1 MAFWG
6 RNTHIEKER
15 HVKANA
21 RDYNDKFSYADNHIK
36 TSKYNIFTF
45 LPINLFEQFQRV
57 ANAYFLVL
65 LILQL
70 IPEIS
75 SLSWFTTIVPLVLV
89 LVITAVKDAT
99 DDYFRHK
106 SDQQVNNRQSQVLI
120 RGSLQNEKWMN
131 VRVGDIIKLE
141 NNQFVA
147 ADLLLLCSSEPYGL
161 CYIETAELDGETN
174 LKVRQALTVTSNLG
188 DITELMDFDGEVICE
203 PPNNKLDKF
212 TGTLLWK
219 DNKYPLDNEKMLL
232 RGCILRNT
240 EWCFGM
246 VIFAGL
252 QTKLMQNCGGTKF
265 KRTSIDKLM
274 NTLVLWIFAFLV
286 CMGVILAIGNT
297 VWESC
302 LGRNFQVFLPW
313 DEFQSSAV
321 FSGFLTFWSYIIILN
336 TVVPISLYVSVEVLR
351 LGHSYFINWDRMMYC
366 SQTDT
371 AAEARTTTLNEELGQ
386 VEFIFSD
393 KTGTLTQNIMV
404 FSKCSINGQTYG
416 DIYDEFQKKVEIT
429 EKTACVDFSFNALC
443 DRRFKFYDS
452 RLVEVI
458 KLEDP
463 AVQEFFRLLAL
474 CHTVMPE
481 EKSEGNL
488 MYQAQSP
495 DEGALVTAARNF
507 GFVFRA
513 RTPETITLCEMGRA
527 VTYQLLAILD
537 FNNVRKRMSV
547 IVRNPQGQIKLYS
560 KGADSIIFDRL
571 HPSSQDLMYTTSEH
585 LSEFAG
591 EGLRTLAL
599 AYKDLDEDYFDVWM
613 KKLLFASTVIEN
625 REDQLAVLYE
635 EIEQGLKLVGATAI
649 EDKLQEGVPETIACL
664 NLADIKIWV
673 LTGDKLETA
682 MNIGYSCNMLRDD
695 MNEVFIISGHTLLE
709 VQQQL
714 RSAKEHIIGLSRVS
728 SAGGDEKVDVFAD
741 DSVFEETIIAEY
753 ALVINGHS
761 LAHALEPQLEH
772 TLLDLAC
779 LCKTVICCRVTPM
792 QKAQVVELV
801 KRHKRTVTLAI
812 GDGANDVSMIKTA
825 HIGVGISG
833 QEGMQAV
840 LASDYSFAQF
850 WYLRRL
856 LLVHGR
862 WSYFRMCKFLCYF
875 FYKNFA
881 FTLVHFWY
889 GFFCGFS
896 AQTVYDQ
903 WFITL
908 FNIVYT
914 SLPVLAM
921 GLFDQDV
928 NDQNSLRYPSLY
940 KLGQQNVLFN
950 KRQFFLCTLQG
961 MGTSF
966 VLFFFPYGAFSVM
979 VKEDGS
985 HFSDQQ
991 AFAVTIATSLV
1002 IVVSVQIGLD
1012 TYYWTAVNHFFI
1024 WGSLTVYFAI
1034 LFAMQSDGIFG
1045 ILPSNFPFIGTA
1057 RNSLSEKCVWLVILL
1072 TTVVCVVPGLVVS
1085 FLRVNLFPTLTDKVR
1100 HLQQSRKRQGPQE
1113 HNPRRVRRTSSR
1125 RSAYAFSHQQ
1135 GYGELITSGK
1145 NMRMSSVT
1153 SARSPGREPPSS
1165 TWIENV
1171 LKRKNEVSCVSDEN
1185 TGAPAVEQKQ
1195 T

>member
-1 MAFWG
+1 MAFWR

-21 RDYNDKFSYADNHIK
+21 QEYNDKFSYADNRIK

-65 LILQL
+65 LILQV

-120 RGSLQNEKWMN
+120 RESLQNEKWMN
-131 VRVGDIIKLE
+131 VRVGDIIRLE

-147 ADLLLLCSSEPYGL
+147 ADILLLCSSEPYGL

-174 LKVRQALTVTSNLG
+174 LKVRQALTVTSDLK
-188 DITELMDFDGEVICE
+188 DITKLMDFDGEVICE

-212 TGTLLWK
+212 TGTLYWR

-232 RGCILRNT
+232 RGCVLRNT

-252 QTKLMQNCGGTKF
+252 QTKLMQNCGRTTF

-274 NTLVLWIFAFLV
+274 NTLVLWIFAFLI
-286 CMGVILAIGNT
+286 CMGVVLAIGNT
-297 VWESC
+297 IWESWI
-302 LGRNFQVFLPW
+302 GRNFQVFLPGE
-313 DEFQSSAV
+313 EFQSNAV

-351 LGHSYFINWDRMMYC
+351 LGHSYFINWDRKMFC
-366 SQTDT
+366 RQTDT

-416 DIYDEFQKKVEIT
+416 
-429 EKTACVDFSFNALC
+429 
-443 DRRFKFYDS
+443 
-452 RLVEVI
+452 
-458 KLEDP
+458 
-463 AVQEFFRLLAL
+463 
-474 CHTVMPE
+474 
-481 EKSEGNL
+481 
-488 MYQAQSP
+488 
-495 DEGALVTAARNF
+495 
-507 GFVFRA
+507 
-513 RTPETITLCEMGRA
+513 
-527 VTYQLLAILD
+527 
-537 FNNVRKRMSV
+537 
-547 IVRNPQGQIKLYS
+547 
-560 KGADSIIFDRL
+560 
-571 HPSSQDLMYTTSEH
+571 
-585 LSEFAG
+585 

-599 AYKDLDEDYFDVWM
+599 AYKDLDEDDFEVWM

-625 REDQLAVLYE
+625 REDHLAVLYE
-635 EIEQGLKLVGATAI
+635 EIEQGLKKLLGATAI

-695 MNEVFIISGHTLLE
+695 MNEVFVISGHTLLE

-714 RSAKEHIIGLSRVS
+714 RSAKEHILGLSRVS
-728 SAGGDEKVDVFAD
+728 SAGDVEKTDMFAD
-741 DSVFEETIIAEY
+741 DSVFEEAIIAEY

-772 TLLDLAC
+772 ILLDLAC
-779 LCKTVICCRVTPM
+779 LCKTVICCRVTPL

-801 KRHKRTVTLAI
+801 KRHKRAVTLAI

-850 WYLRRL
+850 RYLQRL

-862 WSYFRMCKFLCYF
+862 WSYFRMCNFLCYF

-940 KLGQQNVLFN
+940 KPGQQNLLFN

-966 VLFFFPYGAFSVM
+966 LLFFIPYGAFSVM

-985 HFSDQQ
+985 YFSDQQ
-991 AFAVTIATSLV
+991 TFAVTIATSLV

-1012 TYYWTAVNHFFI
+1012 KHYWTAVNHLFI

-1045 ILPSNFPFIGTA
+1045 IFPSNFPFVGTA
-1057 RNSLSEKCVWLVILL
+1057 LNCLSEKSVWLVILL
-1072 TTVVCVVPGLVVS
+1072 TTVVCVVPGLAVS
-1085 FLRVNLFPTLTDKVR
+1085 FLRVDLFPTLTDKVR
-1100 HLQQSRKRQGPQE
+1100 HLQQAKKKEGPQE
-1113 HNPRRVRRTSSR
+1113 HNLRRVRRTSSR

-1145 NMRMSSVT
+1145 NMRMSTVS
-1153 SARSPGREPPSS
+1153 SAGSPGRTPHSS
-1165 TWIENV
+1165 NWIENM
-1171 LKRKNEVSCVSDEN
+1171 LKRKNEVSCTSDESDN
-1185 TGAPAVEQKQ
+1185 RAKQ
-1195 T
+1195 TPKQQVRA